1 MVRLYGPL
9 MSLDASGTIAD
20 AVTFSKWKGRN
31 YARQR
36 VIPSNPNSVSQV
48 SVRAMMKFL
57 SQAWA
62 ALTAGDKADW
72 QTRADQTNI
81 STFNAFIAYNLA
93 RWRTFKLP
101 SKTDPADETG
111 VAPAAPTTTV
121 TAGVREL
128 QLSIADGAQLP
139 DWEWM
144 IFRSIVTGFTP
155 SFSNLVHVIIKTAS
169 PTIFLDPQLT
179 TGVPYFYRVAG
190 GMATGKWG
198 TLEAQKTGTP
208 T

>member
-1 MVRLYGPL
+1 

-57 SQAWA
+57 SQSWA
-62 ALTAGDKADW
+62 ALTAGNKATW
-72 QTRADQTNI
+72 QVRADQTNI
-81 STFNAFIAYNLA
+81 STFNAFVAYNLA
-93 RWRTFKLP
+93 RWRSFKLP
-101 SKTDPADETG
+101 AKTDPADETG

-121 TAGVREL
+121 VAGVREL

-139 DWEWM
+139 DWEWL

-169 PTIFLDPQLT
+169 PTLFIDPKLT
-179 TGVPYFYRVAG
+179 TGVAYFYRVAG

-198 TLEAQKTGTP
+198 ILEAQTTGTP

>member
-36 VIPSNPNSVSQV
+36 VIPSTPNSVSQQ
-48 SVRAMMKFL
+48 SIRAMMKFL
-57 SQAWA
+57 SQGWA
-62 ALTAGDKADW
+62 AVSAADKADW
-72 QTRADQTNI
+72 QTRADQSTI
-81 STFNAFIAYNLA
+81 STFNAFVGYNLE
-93 RWRTFKLP
+93 RWRAFRLP

-121 TAGVREL
+121 STGVREL
-128 QLSIADGAQLP
+128 MLSIADGAQLP
-139 DWEWM
+139 DWEWL
-144 IFRSIVTGFTP
+144 IFRSTVTGFTP
-155 SFSNLVHVIIKTAS
+155 SFSNLVHVIIKTAT
-169 PTIFLDPQLT
+169 PTLFIDGGLN

-198 TLEAQKTGTP
+198 ALEAQKTGTP